1 MVRPRMKRNPL
12 PPSFLRLLAGVGV
25 LLVLALTVLA
35 ASPAAHAWAHGRSE
49 TCHDHPHPAEPG
61 PADDDSGCAVV
72 LLASGLD
79 VPAEPGALLPPT
91 SVAGGVLPVTAAE
104 PLLSRP
110 RYLRLPER
118 GPPGPV

>member
-1 MVRPRMKRNPL
+1 MKHHRL
-12 PPSFLRLLAGVGV
+12 PPLHLRLLAGAGV
-25 LLVLALTVLA
+25 LLVLVLTVLA
-35 ASPAAHAWAHGRSE
+35 ASPAAHAWAHGRADRCTSHE
-49 TCHDHPHPAEPG
+49 HPAATG
-61 PADDDSGCAVV
+61 DDDSGCAVV
-72 LLASGLD
+72 LFASSLEI
-79 VPAEPGALLPPT
+79 PAEPDALVPPV

>member
-1 MVRPRMKRNPL
+1 MVRPGMKRNPL
-12 PPSFLRLLAGVGV
+12 PPLHLRLLAGAGV

-35 ASPAAHAWAHGRSE
+35 ASPAAHAWAHGRSGN
-49 TCHDHPHPAEPG
+49 CHDHPDPGNPG

-72 LLASGLD
+72 FFASGLD

>member
-1 MVRPRMKRNPL
+1 MKRTPL
-12 PPSFLRLLAGVGV
+12 PPLHLRLIAGAGV

-35 ASPAAHAWAHGRSE
+35 ASPAAHAWAHGHVE
-49 TCHDHPHPAEPG
+49 TCADHEHPPAPHGEE
-61 PADDDSGCAVV
+61 DDSGCAVV
-72 LLASGLD
+72 LFAAGLE
-79 VPAEPGALLPPT
+79 VPAGPEAFLPPAT
-91 SVAGGVLPVTAAE
+91 VAGGVLPVTAAE

>member
-1 MVRPRMKRNPL
+1 MKRNPL
-12 PPSFLRLLAGVGV
+12 PPLQLRLLAGVGV

-72 LLASGLD
+72 LFASGLE

-91 SVAGGVLPVTAAE
+91 SVTGGVLPVTAAE

-118 GPPGPV
+118 GPPGLV

>member
-1 MVRPRMKRNPL
+1 MKRNPL
-12 PPSFLRLLAGVGV
+12 PPPHLRLLAGVGV

-35 ASPAAHAWAHGRSE
+35 ASPAAHAWAHGHAE
-49 TCHDHPHPAEPG
+49 TCPGHEHPPAPQEE
-61 PADDDSGCAVV
+61 DDSGCAVV
-72 LLASGLD
+72 LFAAGLD
-79 VPAEPGALLPPT
+79 VPAGPVALLSPAT
-91 SVAGGVLPVTAAE
+91 IAGGVLPVTAAE

>member
-1 MVRPRMKRNPL
+1 MQRHPL
-12 PPSFLRLLAGVGV
+12 PPPHLRLLAGVGV

-35 ASPAAHAWAHGRSE
+35 ASPAAHMWAHGRAD
-49 TCHDHPHPAEPG
+49 TCHSHSHPADPIQE
-61 PADDDSGCAVV
+61 DDDSGCAVV
-72 LLASGLD
+72 LFASGLD

>member
-1 MVRPRMKRNPL
+1 MKPNQLLPL
-12 PPSFLRLLAGVGV
+12 HFRLLAGAGV
-25 LLVLALTVLA
+25 LLVLTLTVLA
-35 ASPAAHAWAHGRSE
+35 ASPAAHAWAHGRSD
-49 TCHDHPHPAEPG
+49 TCHDHPHSGSHG

-72 LLASGLD
+72 LFASGLD

-91 SVAGGVLPVTAAE
+91 YVSGGILPVTAAE

-118 GPPGPV
+118 GPPGLV

>member
-1 MVRPRMKRNPL
+1 MKRNPL
-12 PPSFLRLLAGVGV
+12 PPLPLRLIAGTGV

-35 ASPAAHAWAHGRSE
+35 ASPAAHTWVHGHAE
-49 TCHDHPHPAEPG
+49 TCPDHEHP
-61 PADDDSGCAVV
+61 PAPQEEDDSGCAVI
-72 LLASGLD
+72 LFAAGLE
-79 VPAEPGALLPPT
+79 VPAGPVALLT
-91 SVAGGVLPVTAAE
+91 RTAVAGGVLPVTAAE